1 MKESKLRSF
10 AKALTWRVTASLTTV
25 IIALIFVKDVSV
37 ALSIGGIEFFA
48 KFFIYYAHERAWNK
62 IP

>member
-10 AKALTWRVTASLTTV
+10 TKALTWRITASLTTV
-25 IIALIFVKDVSV
+25 IIALLFVKDVSV
-37 ALSIGGIEFFA
+37 ALSIGGTEFFA